1 MTRARR
7 RVLAA
12 VRREGGAVTVSAL
25 SDGLGLHVTTVRFH
39 LDHLADAG
47 LVRAEH
53 SSAGGRRGRPATLYR
68 AVGPTVEDG
77 AMLGGPT
84 SSRGSA
90 PPSSSEESVWTSMVG
105 ALARAL
111 ADEPDGIERSRRAG
125 RQWAGGLAG
134 ASAAQPPRREPA
146 RAPAQRT
153 GDAPA
158 QASAPHGGRT
168 DAEPPPAVPARATRP
183 HSEWSPEDAVLWLP
197 RLTDLFARLGF
208 APQAR
213 PWGLRLRSCPFA
225 AGGVKPPPTVCAVHR
240 GLAEG
245 LAGDT
250 AIDLIPFAEPRACH
264 LVCVDSAEPPILQE
278 D

>member
-25 SDGLGLHVTTVRFH
+25 SDGLGLLVPRGGSLLH
-39 LDHLADAG
+39 HLAAAG
-47 LVRAEH
+47 LAGAANAW
-53 SSAGGRRGRPATLYR
+53 AGGRRGRPATLYR

-90 PPSSSEESVWTSMVG
+90 PPSLSEESVWTSMVG

-134 ASAAQPPRREPA
+134 VSAAQPPRREPA

-158 QASAPHGGRT
+158 PHGGRT
-168 DAEPPPAVPARATRP
+168 DAEPPPAVPARAMRP
-183 HSEWSPEDAVLWLP
+183 HSEWSPEDAVPWLP
-197 RLTDLFARLGF
+197 RLADLFARLGF

-225 AGGVKPPPTVCAVHR
+225 VGGVKPPPTVCAVHR

-264 LVCVDSAEPPILQE
+264 LVCVGPAEPPILQE